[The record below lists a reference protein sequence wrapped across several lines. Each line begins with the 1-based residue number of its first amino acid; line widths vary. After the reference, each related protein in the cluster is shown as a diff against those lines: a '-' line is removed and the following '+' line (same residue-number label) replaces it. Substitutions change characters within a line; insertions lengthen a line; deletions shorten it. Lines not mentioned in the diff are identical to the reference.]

1 MDSSTNNSFIGS
13 ENINKDYNTNNN
25 SPRSSFCCLSKNII
39 IHKLQKQKQLL
50 RILEVQDELARQKQE
65 ENDDDDG
72 NTNHHTSFIV
82 KKEAKKE
89 DIIVELN
96 DTRRSKILLYD
107 SFLSHQRYY
116 DGYKHVNVDYF
127 DFGASPFQKNTIT
140 TTSSTTTSNT
150 IPRHPIIIE
159 QKRSLG
165 KGGIIW
171 DAAFILAEYLFNT
184 QRDWLVDEGCTHIVE
199 LG

>member
-1 MDSSTNNSFIGS
+1 MDSSTNNSLIGS

-25 SPRSSFCCLSKNII
+25 SPRSSFYCLSKNII
-39 IHKLQKQKQLL
+39 IHELQKQKQLL
-50 RILEVQDELARQKQE
+50 RTLEVQDELARQKQE

-72 NTNHHTSFIV
+72 SFIV
-82 KKEAKKE
+82 KKEAKEE
-89 DIIVELN
+89 DLIVELN

-127 DFGASPFQKNTIT
+127 DFGASPFQKKNNNTIT
-140 TTSSTTTSNT
+140 TASNT
-150 IPRHPIIIE
+150 IQCHPIIIE

-184 QRDWLVDEGCTHIVE
+184 QRNWLVDEGCTHIVE